1 MDVVRDLDGKLLG
14 NKDIKG
20 DNCQQKSDKGQGGT
34 LFCRR
39 RSDVVGTLPIT
50 QVNALKKKT
59 VPPFVELRDAATVRL
74 AQPAPIQV
82 PAEEAVDQG
91 PKDERTPKKRQ
102 QSLDALRG
110 LTILLMLLVNNIALD
125 TRTPAQLVHAP
136 WNGGVHLAD
145 LVFPWFLLCMG
156 LAVPFSEEGML
167 SRGTSWWPRLS
178 RILFRSA

>member
-74 AQPAPIQV
+74 AQPAPFQV
-82 PAEEAVDQG
+82 PAEEAVAQG
-91 PKDERTPKKRQ
+91 PIVERAPKKRL

-110 LTILLMLLVNNIALD
+110 LTNQQKHHNNKNALD
-125 TRTPAQLVHAP
+125 T
-136 WNGGVHLAD
+136 
-145 LVFPWFLLCMG
+145 
-156 LAVPFSEEGML
+156 
-167 SRGTSWWPRLS
+167 
-178 RILFRSA
+178 